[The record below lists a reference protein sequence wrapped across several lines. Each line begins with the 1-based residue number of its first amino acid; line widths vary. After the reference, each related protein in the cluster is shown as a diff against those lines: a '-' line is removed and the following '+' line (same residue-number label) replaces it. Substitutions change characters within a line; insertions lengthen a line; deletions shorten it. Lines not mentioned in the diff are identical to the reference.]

1 LDASHTIRVA
11 ALCILL
17 CVPARGEEN
26 AYTLRGYDP
35 RIQQGI
41 DLIYNLRFV
50 EAERHFQAVIE
61 TEPENPLGYFFH
73 AMVAWWR
80 VLVDLDDESHDE
92 AFYKALQE
100 CVDVCDRRLEQD
112 PMDFDAILF
121 KGGAIGF
128 RGRLRGDRGQYLKA
142 ARDGLRCLPLL
153 EKSRELEP
161 TNKDILFGQAIYHY
175 FAEVMPKEHRIIRP
189 IMVFLPDGDRE
200 LGLQQLDQVAREG
213 IYARTEAAYFLAQ
226 IYRMFEKDSRQALP
240 YFDELYT
247 RYPDNALFH
256 RYTARL
262 LVELGHWRRG
272 VALYEKYVDRSLS
285 EQAGYHR
292 HGRIE
297 AEYYLGKYA
306 YFKRR
311 FPDAAGYFVA
321 VDRLVGS
328 SERERDQAYASLANL
343 LLGQLYDLEGRRAQ
357 AVLCYERVLELS
369 DYAETHQ
376 RAKKYMREP
385 YREGRGQ

>member
-1 LDASHTIRVA
+1 MDASHTIRVA
-11 ALCILL
+11 ALCIML
-17 CVPARGEEN
+17 CVPARGEESE
-26 AYTLRGYDP
+26 YTIRGFDP
-35 RIQQGI
+35 RIQQGV

-61 TEPENPLGYFFH
+61 AAPDNPLGYFFR

-92 AFYKALQE
+92 AFYRALQE

-175 FAEVMPKEHRIIRP
+175 FAEVMPKEHRMIRP
-189 IMVFLPDGDRE
+189 IMVFLPDGDRA
-200 LGLQQLDQVAREG
+200 LGLQQLEEVAREG
-213 IYARTEAAYFLAQ
+213 VYARTEAAYFLAQ
-226 IYRMFEKDSRQALP
+226 IYRMFEEDNHQALP
-240 YFDELYT
+240 WFEKLYA

-256 RYTARL
+256 QYTARL
-262 LVELGHWRRG
+262 LVELGRWRRG
-272 VALYEKYVDRSLS
+272 SALYEEYVRRKLAD
-285 EQAGYHR
+285 QAGYHR

-311 FPDAAGYFVA
+311 FPEAAERFAV
-321 VDRLVGS
+321 VDRLVGD
-328 SERERDQAYASLANL
+328 SERERDRAYAALANL
-343 LLGQLYDLEGRRAQ
+343 LLGQIRDLQGRREE
-357 AVLCYERVLELS
+357 AVACYERVRDLP
-369 DYAETHQ
+369 DYAGSRKKAKGYL
-376 RAKKYMREP
+376 RAA
-385 YREGRGQ
+385 YREGEE

>member
-1 LDASHTIRVA
+1 MDASHIIRVA
-11 ALCILL
+11 TLCVLL
-17 CVPARGEEN
+17 AVPARSEQS
-26 AYTLRGYDP
+26 AYTIRGFDP
-35 RIQQGI
+35 RIQRGV
-41 DLIYNLRFV
+41 DLIYNLRFA
-50 EAERHFQAVIE
+50 EAERHFQGVIE
-61 TEPENPLGYFFH
+61 AAPDNPLGYFFR

-100 CVDVCDRRLEQD
+100 CVDVCDRRLEID

-189 IMVFLPDGDRE
+189 IMIFLPDGDRE
-200 LGLQQLDQVAREG
+200 LGLQQLEEVSREG
-213 IYARTEAAYFLAQ
+213 VYARTEAAYFLAQ
-226 IYRMFEKDSRQALP
+226 IYRMFEKDNRQALP
-240 YFDELYT
+240 WFEKLYA

-256 RYTARL
+256 KYTARL
-262 LVELGHWRRG
+262 SVELGQWRRG
-272 VALYEKYVDRSLS
+272 SALYEEYIARNLAG
-285 EQAGYHR
+285 QTGYHQ

-311 FPDAAGYFVA
+311 LPEAVEHFAA
-321 VDRLVGS
+321 VDRLVGES
-328 SERERDQAYASLANL
+328 KRERDQAYAALANL
-343 LLGQLYDLEGRRAQ
+343 LLGQIHDMEGRRAE
-357 AVLCYERVLELS
+357 AVARYERVRQLP
-369 DYAETHQ
+369 DYAES
-376 RAKKYMREP
+376 RKKAKGYLREA
-385 YREGRGQ
+385 YREGGE